1 MGEKNGAVAFFDV
14 DGTLVWH
21 DFERMRKRAKGGTP
35 TEAIQIRPSDAVYE
49 AFSRMRAAGNLTFI
63 CTGRHLPFI
72 PQTIRELNPDGFV
85 AGAGAIVCVGD
96 EVVRAEFIER
106 DLLLETARRFVA
118 AGIDITLEGDE
129 DNIELHPSGRP
140 ARFPGSRLARTAE
153 EVAEFSRE
161 RRYSKFC
168 SNGVGERDLVPL
180 RDFIDAHYTIC
191 DLQGGVLEFSMHG
204 VDKGTGIEAALAHL
218 GHGRGGTFAF
228 GDSENDLSMRA
239 AVETFV
245 AMGNALPNVRA
256 VADYVTLTAAEDG
269 VPAALEHFGLI

>member
-21 DFERMRKRAKGGTP
+21 DFERLRARAKEGATS
-35 TEAIQIRPSDAVYE
+35 EALQIRPSEAVYE

-72 PQTIRELNPDGFV
+72 PQAIRELNPDGFV
-85 AGAGAIVCVGD
+85 AGAGALVCVGD

-106 DLLLETARRFVA
+106 DLLLETAQRFVA

-129 DNIELHPSGRP
+129 
-140 ARFPGSRLARTAE
+140 E
-153 EVAEFSRE
+153 EVAELSRE

-191 DLQGGVLEFSMHG
+191 DLQGGVLEFSMRG

-218 GHGRGGTFAF
+218 GHGREGTFAF

>member
-21 DFERMRKRAKGGTP
+21 DFERLRARAKEGATS
-35 TEAIQIRPSDAVYE
+35 EALQIRPSEAVYE

-72 PQTIRELNPDGFV
+72 PQAIRELNPDGFV
-85 AGAGAIVCVGD
+85 AGAGALVCVGD

-129 DNIELHPSGRP
+129 DNIELRPSGRP
-140 ARFPGSRLARTAE
+140 ARFPGSRLAHTAE
-153 EVAEFSRE
+153 EVAELSRE

-191 DLQGGVLEFSMHG
+191 DLQGGVLEFSMRG

-218 GHGRGGTFAF
+218 GHGREGTFAF